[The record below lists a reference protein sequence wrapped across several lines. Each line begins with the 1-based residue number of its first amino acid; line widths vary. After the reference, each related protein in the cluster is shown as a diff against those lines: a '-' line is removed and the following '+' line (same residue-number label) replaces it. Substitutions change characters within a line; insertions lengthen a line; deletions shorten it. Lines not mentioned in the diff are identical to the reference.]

1 MFCPFCAFSLC
12 DSVVSLQFSFG
23 FCDSVLEFC
32 DFVLGFSIL
41 FWDFVILF
49 WVLCSCFFR
58 IGHSIEHITKGVQT
72 KIFAFSRYNL
82 VSVTTDIK
90 DSGLLVG

>member
-1 MFCPFCAFSLC
+1 MQGYTTLYRAIRFC
-12 DSVVSLQFSFG
+12 FG
-23 FCDSVLEFC
+23 
-32 DFVLGFSIL
+32 
-41 FWDFVILF
+41 FVILF
-49 WVLCSCFFR
+49 WVLCSCFLP

-90 DSGLLVG
+90 DSGLLVRIGRNVMYGEL